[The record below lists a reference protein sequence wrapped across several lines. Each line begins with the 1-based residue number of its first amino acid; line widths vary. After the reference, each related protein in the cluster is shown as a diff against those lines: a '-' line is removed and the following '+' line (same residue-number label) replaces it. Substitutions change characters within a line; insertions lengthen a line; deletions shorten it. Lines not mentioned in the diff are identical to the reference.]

1 MSARVTD
8 LSALEALATGRLDA
22 AAAEYINRGS
32 GENRTRA
39 ANLAA
44 WGRWVLQPHVL
55 RDVGHVDTVATV
67 LGTTVGAPVLVAP
80 TAMQQLACPD
90 AEEATARAAQRAGT
104 IMVVSMAAS
113 RSVETVA
120 AAAPGAPRWA
130 QMYLL
135 RDRGRTRALAE
146 RARDAGYRA
155 IVASVDGAA
164 VPVDRRSRTPAPPGV
179 PFPNLAPPGQ
189 TAADLLAALADFDP
203 TVTADDLAQF
213 GEWSGLPVVVKGVLR
228 ADDARACVA
237 AGAAGIAVSNHGG
250 RLVDGCVAT
259 GDVLP
264 EIADAVGGDAEVY
277 VDGGIRGG
285 ADVLRALALGA
296 RAVLVGR
303 PVVWGLA
310 VDGEDGVAAV
320 LDLLARDLTRTMAFC
335 GTPDLAA
342 ITRDLVAPSDAGA
355 AADPSAP

>member
-1 MSARVTD
+1 MSDAVTD
-8 LSALEALATGRLDA
+8 LRDLESRATARLDPL
-22 AAAEYINRGS
+22 AAEYINRGS
-32 GENRTRA
+32 DENRTRA

-44 WGRWVLQPHVL
+44 WARWALQPHVL
-55 RDVGHVDTVATV
+55 RDVHQVDTPTTV
-67 LGTTVGAPVLVAP
+67 LGTPVDAPILVAP
-80 TAMQQLACPD
+80 TAMQQLASPD
-90 AEEATARAAQRAGT
+90 AEEATARGAQRAHT

-113 RSVETVA
+113 RSVEAVA
-120 AAAPGAPRWA
+120 AAAPDAPRWA

-164 VPVDRRSRTPAPPGV
+164 VPADRRSATPPPPGL
-179 PFPNLAPPGQ
+179 PFPNLAPPGR
-189 TAADLLAALADFDP
+189 ADADLLAALADFDP
-203 TVTADDLAQF
+203 SVTPDDLACF
-213 GEWSGLPVVVKGVLR
+213 REWTGLPVVVKGVLR

-237 AGAAGIAVSNHGG
+237 AGAAGIVVSNHGG

-264 EIADAVGGDAEVY
+264 EIADAVENDAEVY
-277 VDGGIRGG
+277 IDGGIRSG

-310 VDGEDGVAAV
+310 LDGADGVAAV
-320 LDLLARDLTRTMAFC
+320 LDLLTRDLRRTMAFC
-335 GTPDLAA
+335 GAPELAS
-342 ITRDLVAPSDAGA
+342 ITRDLLAPVRR
-355 AADPSAP
+355 